1 MSNEK
6 SLSENAAQAGGIP
19 GKFFRS
25 NFSKPAEK
33 DGAVQDRRR
42 GGKDMNWT
50 DEQREAITVRGS
62 DILVSAAAGSGK
74 TAVLTERIKQLI
86 LRDGISVDEMLV
98 VTFSNAAAAEMK
110 EKILKSIGQEIRG
123 LTGGGERQELTAEQ
137 KEENRRKAEFL
148 RVQLRKAYTA
158 DISTFHKFSMNIIR
172 RYFYLTDIDADFSI
186 CDESRR
192 QILQAEALEELM
204 DERFASGGE
213 DFTEFLRNYSGVRSE
228 ERVREM
234 ILSVYHFIMSMPDP
248 FQWLRDACAA
258 LGAGEEEFR
267 RSPVWQYIADRMRR
281 SVEEAGELAEKVC
294 ELTEHLPSI
303 VSKAQKDREQI
314 SALLR
319 SMEEEFSAEAVF
331 KGIENV
337 RFQRFTASKDD
348 KEDFAEIKDLVKKVR
363 DQMKKSLED
372 VRKNFFPIPETEM
385 LARMNATKEP
395 AEYLCGLTEEF
406 HRRFSEKREKKIW

>member
-1 MSNEK
+1 
-6 SLSENAAQAGGIP
+6 
-19 GKFFRS
+19 
-25 NFSKPAEK
+25 
-33 DGAVQDRRR
+33 
-42 GGKDMNWT
+42 
-50 DEQREAITVRGS
+50 
-62 DILVSAAAGSGK
+62 
-74 TAVLTERIKQLI
+74 
-86 LRDGISVDEMLV
+86 
-98 VTFSNAAAAEMK
+98 
-110 EKILKSIGQEIRG
+110 
-123 LTGGGERQELTAEQ
+123 
-137 KEENRRKAEFL
+137 
-148 RVQLRKAYTA
+148 
-158 DISTFHKFSMNIIR
+158 
-172 RYFYLTDIDADFSI
+172 
-186 CDESRR
+186 
-192 QILQAEALEELM
+192 
-204 DERFASGGE
+204 
-213 DFTEFLRNYSGVRSE
+213 
-228 ERVREM
+228 M
-234 ILSVYHFIMSMPDP
+234 ILSVYRFIMSMPDP

-372 VRKNFFPIPETEM
+372 VRKNFFPIPEAEM